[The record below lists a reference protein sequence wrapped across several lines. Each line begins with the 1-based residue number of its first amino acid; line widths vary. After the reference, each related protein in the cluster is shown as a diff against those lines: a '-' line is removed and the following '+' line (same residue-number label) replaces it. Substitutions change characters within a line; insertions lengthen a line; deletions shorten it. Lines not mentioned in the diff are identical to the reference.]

1 MLCELYKVKGE
12 VVPLDDDILAMEMET
27 GLHKMASGIILP
39 DDNGKNRG
47 IRPRWC
53 KIFKIGKNVTEV
65 QEGDMAL
72 VEHGRWTYRH
82 LVEIENEDGSTREIH
97 LQKIDPKGIYGTM
110 NVNDF
115 DKNDLF
121 SQVGKAIEINGKE
134 R

>member
-12 VVPLDDDILAMEMET
+12 VVPLDDDILAIEMET

>member
-1 MLCELYKVKGE
+1 MLCDLYKVKGE
-12 VVPLDDDILAMEMET
+12 VVPLDDDILAIEMET
-27 GLHKMASGIILP
+27 GLHKMACGIIIP

-53 KIFKIGKNVTEV
+53 KIYKIGKNVSSV
-65 QEGDMAL
+65 KEGEMIL

-82 LVEIENEDGSTREIH
+82 LVEVEENGETKEIH
-97 LQKIDPKGIYGTM
+97 LQKIDPNGIYGAM
-110 NVNDF
+110 SVEDF
-115 DKNDLF
+115 NKNNLF